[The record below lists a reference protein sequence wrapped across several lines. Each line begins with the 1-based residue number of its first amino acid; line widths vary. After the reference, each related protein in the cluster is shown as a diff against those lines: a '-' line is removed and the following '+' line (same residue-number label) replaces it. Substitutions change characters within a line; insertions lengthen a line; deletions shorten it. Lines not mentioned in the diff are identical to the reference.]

1 MMKPDPAWIPFL
13 KLLIGL
19 LMFLSLVALAAIIG
33 LGKVEQQSS
42 FGLQD
47 VLGGLLVAFGAW
59 SQWAFAGSRKDDE
72 K

>member
-1 MMKPDPAWIPFL
+1 MTPNMGWIPFL
-13 KLLIGL
+13 KLLIGA
-19 LMFLSLVALAAIIG
+19 LMFLSLVVLAAIIG
-33 LGKVEQQSS
+33 LGKVEQASS
-42 FGLQD
+42 YGLQD